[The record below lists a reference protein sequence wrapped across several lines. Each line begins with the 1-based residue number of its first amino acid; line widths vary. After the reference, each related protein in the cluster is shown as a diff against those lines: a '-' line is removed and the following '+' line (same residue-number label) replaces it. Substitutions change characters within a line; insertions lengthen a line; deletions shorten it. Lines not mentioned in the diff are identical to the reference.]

1 MKRKVLYISGT
12 RADFGLMKTVLKKIN
27 MHPRLSLEII
37 ATGAHLMEE
46 FGMTV
51 REIQEEGFS
60 VHVIDAVIE
69 KDSNNSMVGFIG
81 NFLQQLSEELPIIDP
96 DIILILGDRG
106 EMLAGAIAGSYMNI
120 PVAHIHGGEISSTID
135 DITRHAITK
144 LSHIH
149 LAATKESADRILRMG
164 EDSSRIFIVGAPGL
178 DELLNSDLIQPKI
191 VADKYN
197 VDPNLPLILI
207 IQHPVSLEADHAADQ
222 IRETLDA
229 VLETGQQAIIIYP
242 NADTGGR
249 EMIKMIHMYEPDRS
263 IRIVKNIPHTEFLSL
278 LRISSVLVGNS
289 SSGIIEAPSFGIPVI
304 NVGTRQWGRQRTQ
317 NVIDTGY
324 SKDQI
329 VAAIRKSITDTAF
342 IEQSRMCQNPYG
354 DGTSSDKIIK
364 ILSEIS
370 IDASLLQKRMT
381 Y

>member
-197 VDPNLPLILI
+197 VDPNLPLILVL
-207 IQHPVSLEADHAADQ
+207 QHPVSLEADHAADQ